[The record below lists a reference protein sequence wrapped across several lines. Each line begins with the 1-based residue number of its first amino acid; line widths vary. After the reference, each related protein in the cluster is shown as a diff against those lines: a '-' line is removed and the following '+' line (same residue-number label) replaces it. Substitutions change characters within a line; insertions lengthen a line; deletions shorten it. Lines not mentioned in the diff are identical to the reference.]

1 MDQTGTSWGRRALDT
16 FFAIGVRRRLAGPVG
31 HAIRAYS
38 ALVAV
43 WVVYSVAFAII
54 HPWLIAAIF
63 LTAIMG
69 VLFLVVGAR
78 PGSDPERAAPVDWI
92 LSAMSI
98 ASGVY
103 FALNADGITT
113 RIPQLDELSTLAML
127 VGTAV
132 FLLTLEATRRTT
144 GLGLTIVV
152 LICVAYNLLGHRLTG
167 VIAHGYISFV
177 DFIEI
182 TVFTTQGVM
191 GAPIRV
197 AATYAFMFVLF
208 GTFLSKT
215 GGGDFF
221 FNLAAAVSG
230 RRTGGPA
237 KIAVISSGLYGMLS
251 GSSVSDVVTTGSIT
265 IPMMRKMGYPTSFA
279 AATEV
284 SASTGGSLMPPVMG
298 AAAFIMVEY
307 TGVSYPE
314 IALSALVPALLYYLA
329 VYTQVHLRAQK
340 RNLVG
345 MPKDQIPGLGATMRD
360 GWAFLIPLGILIV
373 ALTLEYSPT
382 YVALFGTSAVLALAV
397 VRWRRS
403 GFSPAVVYDG
413 LSETTWRILTAAGA
427 CAAAGLVIAGLTV
440 TGLSQKFAH
449 LVYAM
454 SGASLFPTLAI
465 AAALTLVLGLG
476 MPSVAAYLLSII
488 LVGPTL
494 TGVGVPVLAAHM
506 FVFYYAV
513 LSALTPPVAV
523 AAYAAAAIAEGNPI
537 QIAASAVRL
546 SLVAFIVPFAFV
558 YGQELLLIGEPHY
571 IAIAVVTATA
581 GVIVLAA
588 AVEGYFRTPLPGWMR
603 YFVAAAGLCLIF
615 PSLYSGIAGVAVVAV
630 LILASKL
637 ARHRRSGAESG

>member
-1 MDQTGTSWGRRALDT
+1 MLDT
-16 FFAIGVRRRLAGPVG
+16 FFAIGVRRHSRGVVG
-31 HAIRAYS
+31 GLIKAYS
-38 ALVAV
+38 ALVAL
-43 WVVYSVAFAII
+43 WVIYSVAFAII

-63 LTAIMG
+63 LTAILG

-78 PGSDPERAAPVDWI
+78 PGSDPERPALFDWL
-92 LSAMSI
+92 LSAM
-98 ASGVY
+98 AVAAGTY
-103 FALNADGITT
+103 FALNANGIVN
-113 RIPQLDELSTLAML
+113 RIPQLDELSDLAL
-127 VGTAV
+127 LSGTAV
-132 FLLTLEATRRTT
+132 FLLTIEATRRTT
-144 GLGLTIVV
+144 GLGLTLVV
-152 LICVAYNLLGHRLTG
+152 LIFVAYNLLGHRLGG

-177 DFIEI
+177 DFIEL
-182 TVFTTQGVM
+182 TVYTANGVM

-208 GTFLSKT
+208 GTFLSRT

-221 FNLAAAVSG
+221 FNMAASIAG
-230 RRTGGPA
+230 KKTGGPA

-265 IPMMRKMGYPTSFA
+265 IPMMKKMGYSSSFA

-329 VYTQVHLRAQK
+329 VYTQVHLRSQK
-340 RNLVG
+340 LKLLG
-345 MPKDQIPGLGATMRD
+345 MPADQIPKFSHVMRD
-360 GWAFLIPLGILIV
+360 GWAFMIPLGVLIV
-373 ALTLEYSPT
+373 ALALEYSPT
-382 YVALFGTSAVLALAV
+382 FVALFGTGAVLALAI

-403 GFSPAVVYDG
+403 GFSFAMLYDG

-454 SGASLFPTLAI
+454 TDASLFPTLAV

-476 MPSVAAYLLSII
+476 MPAVSAYILSVI
-488 LVGPTL
+488 LIGPTL
-494 TGVGVPVLAAHM
+494 TGLGVPALAAHM
-506 FVFYYAV
+506 FVLYYAV

-523 AAYAAAAIAEGNPI
+523 AAYAASAIAEGNPI
-537 QIAASAVRL
+537 QIAAAAVRL

-558 YGQELLLIGEPHY
+558 YGQELLLIGEPLM
-571 IAIAVVTATA
+571 IAVAVATA
-581 GVIVLAA
+581 ALGVIVLAA
-588 AVEGYFRTPLPGWMR
+588 AVEGYFRTGLPGWMR
-603 YFVAAAGLCLIF
+603 LLVAAAGLCLIF
-615 PSLYSGIAGVAVVAV
+615 PSLYSALVGGVIVAV
-630 LILASKL
+630 LVLTSQL
-637 ARHRRSGAESG
+637 VRQRARRAGAEPS

>member
-1 MDQTGTSWGRRALDT
+1 MVDT
-16 FFAIGVRRRLAGPVG
+16 FFAIGVRRQVRGPVG
-31 HAIRAYS
+31 QAIKAYS

-54 HPWLIAAIF
+54 HPWVIAAIF
-63 LTAIMG
+63 MTAILG

-78 PGSDPERAAPVDWI
+78 PGSNPERPAPIDWI
-92 LSAMSI
+92 LSAVSI

-103 FALNADGITT
+103 FAINAHGITT
-113 RIPQLDELSTLAML
+113 RIPQLDELSTLAL
-127 VGTAV
+127 VVGTAV
-132 FLLTLEATRRTT
+132 FLLTIEATRRTT

-152 LICVAYNLLGHRLTG
+152 LIFVAYNLLGHRLTG
-167 VIAHGYISFV
+167 VIAHGYFSFV

-182 TVFTTQGVM
+182 TIFTTQGVM

-215 GGGDFF
+215 GGSDFF

-265 IPMMRKMGYPTSFA
+265 IPMMQKLGYSTSFA

-340 RNLVG
+340 LNLVG
-345 MPKDQIPGLGATMRD
+345 MPKDQIPKLSSTFRD
-360 GWAFLIPLGILIV
+360 GWAFLIPLAILIV
-373 ALTLEYSPT
+373 ALALEYSPT
-382 YVALFGTSAVLALAV
+382 YVALFGTSAVLALAI

-403 GFSPAVVYDG
+403 GFSPAVFYDG
-413 LSETTWRILTAAGA
+413 LAETTARILTAAGA

-454 SGASLFPTLAI
+454 SGASLFPTLVV

-476 MPSVAAYLLSII
+476 MPTVAAYILSVI
-488 LVGPTL
+488 LIGPTL
-494 TGVGVPVLAAHM
+494 TGLGVPALAAHM
-506 FVFYYAV
+506 FVLYYAV

-523 AAYAAAAIAEGNPI
+523 AAYAAAAIADGNPI
-537 QIAASAVRL
+537 QIAAAAVRL
-546 SLVAFIVPFAFV
+546 SVVAFVVPFAFV
-558 YGQELLLIGEPHY
+558 YGQELLLIGEPVN
-571 IAIAVVTATA
+571 IAIAVVTAAA
-581 GVIVLAA
+581 GVIALSA
-588 AVEGYFRTPLPGWMR
+588 AVEGYFRGPLPWWIR
-603 YFVAAAGLCLIF
+603 LLVAAAGLCLIF
-615 PSLYSGIAGVAVVAV
+615 PSLYSAIAGVAVVAALV
-630 LILASKL
+630 LAGQL